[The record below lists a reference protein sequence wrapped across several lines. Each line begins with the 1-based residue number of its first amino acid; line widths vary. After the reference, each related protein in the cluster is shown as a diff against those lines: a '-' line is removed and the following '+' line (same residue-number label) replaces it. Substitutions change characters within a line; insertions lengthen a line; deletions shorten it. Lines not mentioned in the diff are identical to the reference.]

1 MGVRRLLKKW
11 KGEESPRQKSSESD
25 SRPTQI
31 CAPALTDATKTRA
44 ETIDS
49 TPPPGAGGTD
59 QREGSLSRPGNGAT
73 PYSTSP
79 QDLPTSPEA
88 PLEILNAGASADAD
102 ADEALRNNL
111 HSEGGETEDLWQ
123 LSFEELTQEEQ
134 GRLQAF
140 LATGQAIASDQRQA
154 PSFKATDFEDLIA
167 VTRAKQEALSD
178 RIWSFDFYGRKIV
191 PRDYTERVI
200 TCLTIV
206 GDVGVPLMPQP
217 ASIVWPL
224 VKGLMQVPIDADEE
238 TAAVLMTADILVRTT
253 RCGTTYEKIFREKIK
268 DQYSDLWLD
277 FRSALFKLYT
287 ASLRLMIYALRQCD
301 KRTGRRLVNAF
312 LNPSKAQDQ
321 ISSLETCRANLREIV
336 MDCQSMIGD
345 DIDASVMEFLRKFS
359 MFSSVIEQRFDELF
373 ERLDNQEVMDILEW
387 ISPYRALDRHN
398 IKSEART
405 PETCEWLLENST
417 FNCWE
422 QSSSPK
428 VIWLQGSRKS
438 SPLNGHV
445 RSLPLTFIAG
455 TGKSFLTAR
464 VIDHLRANLHP
475 GEGLAFYYC
484 QRSGQNFEK
493 SSDVIRAIFR
503 QLATPAHELQEDEMR
518 KDVRDLFA
526 QSKNM
531 THPSISIC
539 KEQIIK
545 SLSQYSQITLVLDAL
560 DECAEP
566 RKELFDLIDSL
577 VSQSDCLVRVFVSSR
592 PEPEI
597 EERFRDELTIKTE
610 VPDVKDDIRSFINK
624 KIGELRW
631 NSNTAVYRED
641 VVDALVEKS
650 DGMFLWASLHIDQL
664 HNVQLGKAMLRR
676 IKKMP
681 QGLTRTYK
689 EIYEQ
694 ISADEVQK
702 TVVDRAF
709 IWVMC
714 SYGPMSSEQ
723 LLAAIRHDA
732 NHDELEEVIDTNTLL
747 SLCKSL
753 LVLDE
758 PSNRFRFCHASV
770 LEYIQR
776 ELWNSRNAHC
786 YAAKSCLRFMM
797 LVYGEPAPDTVSVAK
812 DDDSSI
818 SSDEDLSLQEDPAI
832 FSRDYPFHFYSRHH
846 WMRHIQHQEQL
857 ALSSE
862 EFDHPLSALLKAFL
876 NSPSKCGT
884 AYRAWFQDVSK
895 DVWLPRDTTIFTDA
909 LTLEYISPANRPIL
923 AICRFS
929 FHAMLKDWWDRDDM
943 FLPYQNSQEE
953 TPLIVAARAGCNPIC
968 EKLLDRKASVDHY
981 GKRFNALGTAAYYG
995 HFETA
1000 RLLIQR
1006 GASVDMTLQWDVL
1019 SQRWK
1024 TRPHEGQFGSALS
1037 IAASTGDLEMARLL
1051 IDNGATVDKP
1061 LEGDYKS
1068 ALATAVCFGH
1078 IPMIELLIDNGAT
1091 VDMKLQGEFG
1101 SALSVAASERNL
1113 DVTKL
1118 LIKNGADVNMELDG
1132 QTATALITA
1141 AYSED
1146 LDMVK
1151 LLVQEG
1157 AAINMPLTQGRHG
1170 SALSAASSRGQLTIA
1185 EYLIENGA
1193 NVNFQ
1198 FQGPWNHA
1206 LASAAFSGLS
1216 MTQFLVE
1223 RGADPDMRYQV
1234 TGRMSTGSVLADAV
1248 SGRVPAVEYLI
1259 DNGAT
1264 VNLETQALYRTALA
1278 AAANR
1283 RNTDMVE
1290 LLISKGASVNQPLG
1304 GSYGSAL
1311 AHAAYREHVSVAAL
1325 LLAKGACV
1333 NAPLQGYFGSALI
1346 VAAWVGGLRMMACL
1360 VDHGADVDLAI
1371 PTGHF
1376 GSALAAACAA
1386 GCVKVVNHLV
1396 DERKVNV
1403 NLPLISGIYG
1413 TALNAASYWGRTE
1426 CVEILLRAGAT
1437 IKVLEDHAGFS
1448 SALEAAQAETCE
1460 SREEFISMSR
1470 KARFLHRKAA
1480 QIAADKEAV
1489 MKVLLEVDS

>member
-1 MGVRRLLKKW
+1 
-11 KGEESPRQKSSESD
+11 
-25 SRPTQI
+25 
-31 CAPALTDATKTRA
+31 
-44 ETIDS
+44 
-49 TPPPGAGGTD
+49 
-59 QREGSLSRPGNGAT
+59 
-73 PYSTSP
+73 
-79 QDLPTSPEA
+79 
-88 PLEILNAGASADAD
+88 
-102 ADEALRNNL
+102 
-111 HSEGGETEDLWQ
+111 
-123 LSFEELTQEEQ
+123 
-134 GRLQAF
+134 
-140 LATGQAIASDQRQA
+140 
-154 PSFKATDFEDLIA
+154 
-167 VTRAKQEALSD
+167 
-178 RIWSFDFYGRKIV
+178 
-191 PRDYTERVI
+191 
-200 TCLTIV
+200 
-206 GDVGVPLMPQP
+206 
-217 ASIVWPL
+217 
-224 VKGLMQVPIDADEE
+224 
-238 TAAVLMTADILVRTT
+238 MTADVLVRTT
-253 RCGTTYEKIFREKIK
+253 RCGTTYERIFREKIK
-268 DQYSDLWLD
+268 DQYSDLWVD
-277 FRSALFKLYT
+277 FRSALLKLY
-287 ASLRLMIYALRQCD
+287 AESLRLLIYTLRQCD

-312 LNPSKAQDQ
+312 LNPSKAQNQ
-321 ISSLETCRANLREIV
+321 ISNLEACRANLREIV

-387 ISPYRALDRHN
+387 ISPYRELDRHN
-398 IKSEART
+398 IKAEART

-438 SPLNGHV
+438 SPLNGRV
-445 RSLPLTFIAG
+445 RSLQLMFTAG

-484 QRSGQNFEK
+484 QRTGQNFEEP
-493 SSDVIRAIFR
+493 SDVIRAIFR

-518 KDVRDLFA
+518 KDVRDLFV
-526 QSKNM
+526 QSKKM

-560 DECAEP
+560 DECAQP

-577 VSQSDCLVRVFVSSR
+577 VSQSECLVRIFASSR
-592 PEPEI
+592 PESDI
-597 EERFRDELTIKTE
+597 EERFRDDLTIKTE
-610 VPDVKDDIRSFINK
+610 VPDVKDDIRSFIDK

-641 VVDALVEKS
+641 VVEALVEKS

-723 LLAAIRHDA
+723 LLAAIRHDE

-747 SLCKSL
+747 SLSKSL

-786 YAAKSCLRFMM
+786 YAAKSCLRFLM
-797 LVYGEPAPDTVSVAK
+797 LVYGEPAPDTVSGAQ

-857 ALSSE
+857 ALTSE
-862 EFDHPLSALLKAFL
+862 EFDYPLNNLLKAFL
-876 NSPSKCGT
+876 KSPIKCGT
-884 AYRAWFQDVSK
+884 VYRAWFEDVSK
-895 DVWLPRDTTIFTDA
+895 DVWLSRDTAIFTDA
-909 LTLEYISPANRPIL
+909 HTLEYITPPTRPIL
-923 AICRFS
+923 AICSFS
-929 FHAMLKDWWDRDDM
+929 LHTTLKDWWDRDDM
-943 FLPYQNSQEE
+943 FLPYQNTQEE
-953 TPLIVAARAGCNPIC
+953 TPLIVAARAGCIPIC
-968 EKLLDRKASVDHY
+968 EKLLDRTASVDHY
-981 GKRFNALGTAAYYG
+981 GKRFTALGTAAYYG
-995 HFETA
+995 NLDTA

-1006 GASVDMTLQWDVL
+1006 GASVNMTLQWDIL
-1019 SQRWK
+1019 GQRWGF
-1024 TRPHEGQFGSALS
+1024 RPHEGQFGSALS
-1037 IAASTGDLEMARLL
+1037 IAASTGNLEMARLL
-1051 IDNGATVDKP
+1051 IENGATIDTP

-1068 ALATAVCFGH
+1068 ALATAVWFGQ
-1078 IPMIELLIDNGAT
+1078 IPMIKLLIDNGAI

-1101 SALSVAASERNL
+1101 SALSLAASERNFE
-1113 DVTKL
+1113 VTKL
-1118 LIKNGADVNMELDG
+1118 LIQQGADVNMELD
-1132 QTATALITA
+1132 ADMPSALISA
-1141 AYSED
+1141 VFSED

-1157 AAINMPLTQGRHG
+1157 AVIDMPITRDLIGGYG
-1170 SALSAASSRGQLTIA
+1170 SALLAAARVGQLVMA

-1193 NVNFQ
+1193 NVNLQ
-1198 FQGPWNHA
+1198 VKGLWKHA
-1206 LASAAFSGLS
+1206 LASATVSGLS

-1234 TGRMSTGSVLADAV
+1234 TGRMRSGSVLADAAS
-1248 SGRVPAVEYLI
+1248 SGQVPAVEYLI

-1264 VNLETQALYRTALA
+1264 VDLETQAFHRTALA
-1278 AAANR
+1278 AAADVWE
-1283 RNTDMVE
+1283 TDMVE
-1290 LLISKGASVNQPLG
+1290 LLISKGASANQPLG

-1311 AHAAYREHVSVAAL
+1311 AHAAFRRHVPVTTL

-1333 NAPLQGYFGSALI
+1333 DAPLQGYFGSALI
-1346 VAAWVGGLRMMACL
+1346 AATWAGGLQIMACL
-1360 VDHGADVDLAI
+1360 VDHGADIDLAI

-1386 GCVKVVNHLV
+1386 GYVEVVKHLV
-1396 DERKVNV
+1396 DERKANV
-1403 NLPLISGIYG
+1403 NLPLITGIYG
-1413 TALNAASYWGRTE
+1413 TALNAASYWGRME
-1426 CVEILLRAGAT
+1426 CVKILLRAGAT
-1437 IKVLEDHAGFS
+1437 IKLLEDHAGFS
-1448 SALEAAQAETCE
+1448 SALQAAQAETCE
-1460 SREEFISMSR
+1460 SREEFIRLSR
-1470 KARFLHRKAA
+1470 KPRIRHRKAA

-1489 MKVLLEVDS
+1489 MKVLLEVGS